1 MSPSRFEDKHVLV
14 TGAGSGIGRAIALR
28 LASEGARVSL
38 AGRRREALVET
49 AAQIAA
55 SGGALC
61 CIAPLD
67 VRSQPAVE
75 RGFDAA
81 LAEHGPLHA
90 VVAASG
96 IGGPNAPGA
105 DDRFG
110 ELVATNLVG
119 SYHTLSAAR
128 TRLAPG
134 PQARHLVVL
143 SSILARIG
151 VPGYSGYCASKA
163 GLLGLVRALAAE
175 LAPQNVQV
183 NALCPGWVETQMAL
197 DGLQGMASA
206 LGTDVAGARKLAM
219 SAVPLG
225 RMSQPEDVA
234 GMLAWLISADAR
246 GVTGQALDMNNG
258 AWM

>member
-28 LASEGARVSL
+28 LAAEGARVSL
-38 AGRRREALVET
+38 AGRGREALVET
-49 AAQIAA
+49 AARIAA
-55 SGGALC
+55 AGGALC
-61 CIAPLD
+61 CVAPLD
-67 VRSQPAVE
+67 VRSQAAVE

-81 LAEHGPLHA
+81 VAQHGALHA
-90 VVAASG
+90 LVAASG

-119 SYHTLSAAR
+119 SYHTLCAAR
-128 TRLAPG
+128 ARLEPG
-134 PQARHLVVL
+134 PGTRHLVVIA
-143 SSILARIG
+143 SILARIG

-206 LGTDVAGARKLAM
+206 LGTDLAGARKLAM
-219 SAVPLG
+219 SAVPMG

-234 GMLAWLISADAR
+234 GMVAWLISADAR